1 MQSRIRAALA
11 RAKLG
16 ISRRLEVLRARF
28 RTDRRWLLLEV
39 AAIALLAVSL
49 FAFLRAWLGL
59 YSSALFDP
67 NLQTDDARTALFAF
81 HRYGPGSPLKD
92 DPIANEMIQ
101 YQPHAFRLIYFI
113 TVPFV
118 GLLWAAK
125 VAQIVCLLIVVVA
138 AIVLARSRRAGL
150 GAGALLLFLFFRDGF
165 MMDRV
170 GGGLPRSFGFPAM
183 ALWLAGALGHSLRAR
198 RAGAIVAALTYPS
211 ALAMV
216 LGAEGL
222 YTLRRFGRPG
232 FRTTW
237 RRVRHYLLLVAAC
250 AALFAPAALLA
261 SGGGP
266 VHTLEQAQAEPAFGK
281 SGRLWLLPLPE
292 TGSAFG
298 KQFFASLKPAGE
310 SPWPAIQDKLYQY
323 RGESAAIFAML
334 MLAIPLLGFS
344 PAPAAL
350 VAFFASSLAMY
361 ALSVLFAF
369 RLYSPERY
377 YSYGMHFSVLT
388 MICSSLGLLAP
399 RLRERYRSPL
409 RNVAAALSIFFLWS
423 WLGVGAGGHTPMA
436 MTIDY
441 RRRQS
446 LWEFIEKLPPDTR
459 VASFITDGDDIPL
472 FAKRAN
478 NGGFETLQPW
488 LTQSWARQKARAE
501 DTLTAFYSTDQ
512 AEVLAYAEK
521 YKVTHLLVNRARYG
535 GQFVKRAMSF
545 EPLSSFA
552 RNLLNG
558 RSPEQ
563 CVLEHVPPEAIVF
576 EFDPTQIVSVEK
588 LKQAWAEGH

>member
-1 MQSRIRAALA
+1 MS
-11 RAKLG
+11 RAKQACERYLRG
-16 ISRRLEVLRARF
+16 LQARYRHDPKHLLVEV
-28 RTDRRWLLLEV
+28 V
-39 AAIALLAVSL
+39 AVVVLAVSL
-49 FAFLRAWLGL
+49 FAFLRSWLSV

-81 HRYGPGSPLKD
+81 HRYAKGAPLRD

-101 YQPHAFRLIYFI
+101 YQPHAFRLIYWI
-113 TVPFV
+113 AVPLL
-118 GLLWAAK
+118 GLLWASK
-125 VAQIVCLLIVVVA
+125 VAQFVCFFIVLVA

-150 GAGALLLFLFFRDGF
+150 GAAALFVFLFLRDGF
-165 MMDRV
+165 VMDRV

-183 ALWLAGALGHSLRAR
+183 ALWLAGALSHSARAR

-232 FRTTW
+232 FHTAW
-237 RRVRHYLLLVAAC
+237 RRVKHYLILVAAC

-266 VHTLEQAQAEPAFGK
+266 VHTLAQAQEEPAFGK

-298 KQFFASLKPAGE
+298 KQLFAALKPTGE
-310 SPWPAIQDKLYQY
+310 SPWPKLQDALFEF
-323 RGESAAIFAML
+323 RGETAAVFIML
-334 MLAIPLLGFS
+334 MLAVPFFGWA

-350 VAFFASSLAMY
+350 VTFLASSLVMY
-361 ALSVLFAF
+361 ALSVVFAF

-377 YSYGMHFSVLT
+377 YSYGMHFTVIAMVASA
-388 MICSSLGLLAP
+388 LGLLAP
-399 RLRERYRSPL
+399 RVPTRWRAPG
-409 RNVAAALSIFFLWS
+409 RNFAAALSIFLLWS
-423 WLGVGAGGHTPMA
+423 WLGNGAPSHGAMA

-441 RRRQS
+441 RRRQP
-446 LWEFIEKLPPDTR
+446 LWEFIQNLPKDTR
-459 VASFITDGDDIPL
+459 IASFITDGDDIPL
-472 FAKRAN
+472 FAQRAN

-488 LTQSWARQKARAE
+488 LTKSWARQKARAE
-501 DTLTAFYSTDQ
+501 DTLNAFYATDPR
-512 AEVLAYAEK
+512 VVIDYAKK

-535 GQFVKRAMSF
+535 RDFVKRAMTF
-545 EPLSSFA
+545 EPLSSYA
-552 RNLLNG
+552 RNLLAD
-558 RSPEQ
+558 RRPEQ
-563 CVLEHVPPEAIVF
+563 CVLANVPDEAVIF
-576 EFDPTQIVSVEK
+576 NADPTLLVSVEK
-588 LKQAWAEGH
+588 LEQAWGIAP